1 MVIRLAK
8 NINYVSSV
16 FGAAFILSNLRF
28 THFTQDE
35 LEKPKARLDIP
46 ALAAGGSSNSE
57 PRKMSTEITIQAIE
71 AKLKAL
77 ENNPDDLEIN
87 QSANMEPPLIHKY
100 QFNKNASADSKNNP
114 SNRYT
119 SKSRYTTGPYNKR
132 HQKR

>member
-8 NINYVSSV
+8 NINYVSSM
-16 FGAAFILSNLRF
+16 FRSCLNETLHI
-28 THFTQDE
+28 HFTQDE
-35 LEKPKARLDIP
+35 LEKPKVRLDIP

-87 QSANMEPPLIHKY
+87 QSANMAPPLIHKY

-132 HQKR
+132 HYQKR